1 MSITPDSAREN
12 IPEGSFM
19 ITAEF
24 PVGVT
29 RTTNTMVPFR
39 ARGIGENPAAI
50 NHDYSHREGFSI
62 VILANSP
69 SGTIPSG
76 GSPFVFV
83 LVNDAI
89 SEPDETVEFYSPNP
103 PVGFTVTPATLTIE
117 DDDAS
122 TNADLLSL
130 SLTDPDAGGAA
141 IPLAETFNAAV
152 GTYTAT
158 VVNSVTNVTVTPT
171 VDSGATTV
179 LLVGSSPV
187 TNPIALSVGDTAIT
201 VRVTAEDTA
210 TIKNY
215 LITVTRAAPV
225 NVPATGVPT
234 IAGTASSGETLTA
247 VTTDI
252 MDDNGLGTFSYLW
265 QQGTDDGADGGYINI
280 ASATTETLV
289 LTDAQVGRRI
299 LVIVSFTDN
308 DGNAETVTSVATAAV
323 AAVALQGPRVTSV
336 TATAGTYRLGE
347 VVAITVTFN
356 EETIVDGPGPSL
368 SMSTGGTATYLPG
381 SSGPTTL
388 AFGYTVRSNDDTDAF
403 SYAGTAAL
411 TLNVGG
417 EILNF
422 AEDADAILT
431 LPTPVAF
438 ADVIVDGIAPPA
450 PTFVPSPT
458 FVKVNTP
465 LGGVTEDGT
474 TVILCLVGG
483 GGDPCGPSGE
493 GRMARTHDVGGLALI
508 AFETTWSYT
517 LTQADITAMG
527 EGLETLIAIATDVAG
542 NTAEGAVEVTVD
554 TTAPAIPT
562 FTDPTAVAGDD
573 NIINADE
580 GATGLT
586 LTGGTAAD
594 VDAVHICFNGTP
606 DFAPTGSPG
615 CDGGG
620 TRTAAQDTDTTWSYD
635 LSAIRITEFLG
646 SGVLTE
652 GSTSTMIIIATDAAG
667 NRAMSASVTIS
678 TDTILPTVTADI
690 TSVTE
695 TDSGA
700 TVTSGGTTA
709 ATSLTL
715 SGMGDTTDLMVNIHD
730 GTDLL
735 GSVMAAADGGWSY
748 TDASLTPGTTRNY
761 TAAVADTAGNEG
773 PASGIF
779 TITSTAAV
787 VPIVTS
793 VAAPNG
799 SYKAGDL
806 VPITVTFSEAVTVG
820 IAGGVPELALTTD
833 NSGGTGVATY
843 TAGTDTDEL
852 TFTYTVR
859 TGDNIGEFRDDAE
872 FTSEFP
878 DTTFAAGTYLNDLA
892 YTSAT
897 ALTRN
902 GGTIQMIAPTL
913 DANLT
918 LPMPGALNSLSH
930 SSNVVLDNL
939 APMVRSATVTL
950 GGANIEVVLSEVLTP
965 ASLDF
970 LDIAEFTLDGTTAVV
985 REVVTNPNRAV
996 LILVLTDPDD
1006 PTLAII
1012 QPNETVLLS
1021 WASSDS
1027 ITDTAGNVLDDFT
1040 NVSVTN
1046 EEEMPM
1052 VALVTPADFAQYHKA
1067 GDDVHIVVTFTTS
1080 VTVTGTPQLT
1090 LDVDGTEGSA
1100 VSTAMYV
1107 AGSPGADL
1115 TFRYTVADGHNT
1127 AALAYSSVSALTQG
1141 VSIQRTPTAT
1151 ATDALAADLTLPE
1164 PGAPN
1169 SLSGN
1174 FFGPVVIDTTAPAV
1188 PTIDTVAGDNRI
1200 TAAERNADVG
1210 VEITG
1215 SRDADVNTTITLCFG
1230 ATDPTDPLCAG
1241 GRTYDSIVPVPIL
1254 SEVGGVAS
1262 LVVADADIWSYLL
1275 DVVEI
1280 TEIAGI
1286 NSGAVTLTAIATD
1299 AAGNTAVS
1307 TGIPISVD
1315 ALEPPGIAPVTGDN
1329 LINATERTNGIT
1341 VTGTH
1346 DAALTVMLCVG
1357 GTYNP
1362 IPLPKFFI
1370 PAPPRPSEVPAVVP
1384 FNVKEFLDSLPGR
1397 LCEGGTT
1404 YAAEGG
1410 LGTIFDGESVPVSTD
1425 KGVTEVPITGIVGMP
1440 VGRAWSAE
1448 LDTAAITAA
1457 GEGSVPLTAIAFD
1470 TLGGVTVSPV
1480 IDVTVDVVPP
1490 TADTTASAI
1499 AGGTNIVVTVSEPL
1513 VLTNLGSLDGTEFTV
1528 GGTTAATA
1536 VTAVSTDGTAL
1547 RLSLDTAIQS
1557 GETVTIQWHAPTGD
1571 IIADTA
1577 GNVLVAFAGV
1587 TVTIIDDITPAI
1599 DPVAGDNTIKLA
1611 ERNAGVTITGTRVRD
1626 TTVTLCLRVSA
1637 DVCIADAERAMIG
1650 DTPTTWRYALTD
1662 DDYDLMGQNDVT
1674 LRATATVE
1682 GLSVTI
1688 NHDIVVDTIAPGV
1701 PTVNDPAVDSTSGN
1715 TNIIIGDNANGLC
1728 SRVPATATTPER
1740 TRCTVE
1746 GEDGLRNIDGE
1757 RSNFGPQPIIFDG
1770 VLDDTKGRAP
1780 GIVIRGTY
1788 TAPVTSLIICAGAT
1802 DAADPTCAGGVTFG
1816 STSRAMATLYM
1827 E

>member
-1 MSITPDSAREN
+1 MPSSVNRCRTVRRLRLSAILTAVTLLLAAGGAQAQNVADVTAPNGLYKVGDVIPITIIFDQTVVVAGTPELRLRVESDVAMRVTTAAALYTAGSNSAMLTFDFTVEAGDSSDNVVYNGTSALRLPTPTVTIQSTGGANVGLILPSILDNSISDTSDPVIVDGIVPTTSATITSVIETVGGAALTSGGSTLLTSIMLSGGFDSVPLPMGEVVNIYDGSELLGQATLASDLNSWTMTDTSLVTGDAPSYTAVVADPAGNEGMASAAFTLYIGPLTEIILRITPDSAREN

-19 ITAEF
+19 ITAAF

-29 RTTNTMVPFR
+29 RTTNTIVPFR

-89 SEPDETVEFYSPNP
+89 SEPDETVEFYSPDP

-122 TNADLLSL
+122 TNADLVSL

-141 IPLAETFNAAV
+141 IPLAETFDPAV

-179 LLVGSSPV
+179 LLVGGSPV

-234 IAGTASSGETLTA
+234 ITGTASSGETLTA
-247 VTTDI
+247 ATTDI

-289 LTDAQVGRRI
+289 LTDTQVGRRI

-323 AAVALQGPRVTSV
+323 AAVALQGPMVTSV
-336 TATAGTYRLGE
+336 TATAGTYGLGE

-356 EETIVDGPGPSL
+356 GETIVDGPGPSL

-381 SSGPTTL
+381 SSLPTTL

-483 GGDPCGPSGE
+483 SGDSCGPSGE
-493 GRMARTHDVGGLALI
+493 GRMARTHDLGGLTLI
-508 AFETTWSYT
+508 AFGATWSYT

-620 TRTAAQDTDTTWSYD
+620 TRTAAQDTNTTWSYD

-678 TDTILPTVTADI
+678 TDTTLPTVTADI

-695 TDSGA
+695 TGSGA

-820 IAGGVPELALTTD
+820 IAGGVPELMLTTD
-833 NSGGTGVATY
+833 TSGGTGVATY

-859 TGDNIGEFRDDAE
+859 TR
-872 FTSEFP
+872 
-878 DTTFAAGTYLNDLA
+878 
-892 YTSAT
+892 
-897 ALTRN
+897 R
-902 GGTIQMIAPTL
+902 
-913 DANLT
+913 
-918 LPMPGALNSLSH
+918 
-930 SSNVVLDNL
+930 
-939 APMVRSATVTL
+939 
-950 GGANIEVVLSEVLTP
+950 
-965 ASLDF
+965 
-970 LDIAEFTLDGTTAVV
+970 
-985 REVVTNPNRAV
+985 
-996 LILVLTDPDD
+996 
-1006 PTLAII
+1006 
-1012 QPNETVLLS
+1012 
-1021 WASSDS
+1021 
-1027 ITDTAGNVLDDFT
+1027 
-1040 NVSVTN
+1040 
-1046 EEEMPM
+1046 
-1052 VALVTPADFAQYHKA
+1052 
-1067 GDDVHIVVTFTTS
+1067 
-1080 VTVTGTPQLT
+1080 
-1090 LDVDGTEGSA
+1090 
-1100 VSTAMYV
+1100 
-1107 AGSPGADL
+1107 
-1115 TFRYTVADGHNT
+1115 
-1127 AALAYSSVSALTQG
+1127 
-1141 VSIQRTPTAT
+1141 
-1151 ATDALAADLTLPE
+1151 
-1164 PGAPN
+1164 
-1169 SLSGN
+1169 
-1174 FFGPVVIDTTAPAV
+1174 
-1188 PTIDTVAGDNRI
+1188 
-1200 TAAERNADVG
+1200 
-1210 VEITG
+1210 
-1215 SRDADVNTTITLCFG
+1215 
-1230 ATDPTDPLCAG
+1230 
-1241 GRTYDSIVPVPIL
+1241 
-1254 SEVGGVAS
+1254 
-1262 LVVADADIWSYLL
+1262 
-1275 DVVEI
+1275 
-1280 TEIAGI
+1280 
-1286 NSGAVTLTAIATD
+1286 
-1299 AAGNTAVS
+1299 
-1307 TGIPISVD
+1307 
-1315 ALEPPGIAPVTGDN
+1315 
-1329 LINATERTNGIT
+1329 
-1341 VTGTH
+1341 
-1346 DAALTVMLCVG
+1346 
-1357 GTYNP
+1357 
-1362 IPLPKFFI
+1362 
-1370 PAPPRPSEVPAVVP
+1370 
-1384 FNVKEFLDSLPGR
+1384 
-1397 LCEGGTT
+1397 
-1404 YAAEGG
+1404 
-1410 LGTIFDGESVPVSTD
+1410 
-1425 KGVTEVPITGIVGMP
+1425 
-1440 VGRAWSAE
+1440 
-1448 LDTAAITAA
+1448 
-1457 GEGSVPLTAIAFD
+1457 
-1470 TLGGVTVSPV
+1470 
-1480 IDVTVDVVPP
+1480 
-1490 TADTTASAI
+1490 
-1499 AGGTNIVVTVSEPL
+1499 
-1513 VLTNLGSLDGTEFTV
+1513 
-1528 GGTTAATA
+1528 
-1536 VTAVSTDGTAL
+1536 
-1547 RLSLDTAIQS
+1547 
-1557 GETVTIQWHAPTGD
+1557 
-1571 IIADTA
+1571 
-1577 GNVLVAFAGV
+1577 
-1587 TVTIIDDITPAI
+1587 
-1599 DPVAGDNTIKLA
+1599 
-1611 ERNAGVTITGTRVRD
+1611 
-1626 TTVTLCLRVSA
+1626 
-1637 DVCIADAERAMIG
+1637 
-1650 DTPTTWRYALTD
+1650 
-1662 DDYDLMGQNDVT
+1662 
-1674 LRATATVE
+1674 
-1682 GLSVTI
+1682 
-1688 NHDIVVDTIAPGV
+1688 
-1701 PTVNDPAVDSTSGN
+1701 
-1715 TNIIIGDNANGLC
+1715 
-1728 SRVPATATTPER
+1728 
-1740 TRCTVE
+1740 
-1746 GEDGLRNIDGE
+1746 
-1757 RSNFGPQPIIFDG
+1757 
-1770 VLDDTKGRAP
+1770 
-1780 GIVIRGTY
+1780 
-1788 TAPVTSLIICAGAT
+1788 
-1802 DAADPTCAGGVTFG
+1802 
-1816 STSRAMATLYM
+1816 
-1827 E
+1827 